1 MKIISLKLICIFIFI
16 LVGKN
21 CALNPLSNNET
32 CQNPVH
38 QTISIAYS
46 TTKEK
51 IDVPS
56 YAQNLIKCQ
65 FSTNKTTF
73 YFDSKSI
80 IDLSGEWIIFGG
92 VPTNTKISINNIL
105 QNSFQHESNS
115 ELNVFFFHLPF
126 FPQNIT
132 FEKDNENINSVH
144 ILSPVLFKFYPGMK
158 NAISKTPM
166 LVSVTFTSILFFLV
180 VIGCYIFSNH

>member
-16 LVGKN
+16 FVGKN

-32 CQNPVH
+32 CQNPAH

-73 YFDSKSI
+73 
-80 IDLSGEWIIFGG
+80 
-92 VPTNTKISINNIL
+92 
-105 QNSFQHESNS
+105 
-115 ELNVFFFHLPF
+115 
-126 FPQNIT
+126 
-132 FEKDNENINSVH
+132 
-144 ILSPVLFKFYPGMK
+144 LF
-158 NAISKTPM
+158 
-166 LVSVTFTSILFFLV
+166 
-180 VIGCYIFSNH
+180 